1 MSFELSIVTNTPLSS
16 IDDLDEVC
24 EIFLS
29 HIGYLPKGYESRT
42 GADSVR
48 DSVPFRLFVNCLL
61 KRRDKVWLIEELA
74 AELETSKPT
83 VYRHINKL
91 KSMDLLDFT
100 QIEVSNNM
108 YKKGYRLRYDNL
120 AKAWNFVEAH
130 VGVAMENYRK
140 TVDHIQKLVEAERRK

>member
-1 MSFELSIVTNTPLSS
+1 MSFDLSVVTNTPLSG
-16 IDDLDEVC
+16 INDLDEAC
-24 EIFLS
+24 MIFLIN
-29 HIGYLPKGYESRT
+29 IGYLPKGYELRSN
-42 GADSVR
+42 GENAR
-48 DSVPFRLFVNCLL
+48 DSIPFRLFVDCLL

-100 QIEVSNNM
+100 QVEVSDNTF
-108 YKKGYRLRYDNL
+108 KKGYRLRYDNL

>member
-1 MSFELSIVTNTPLSS
+1 MSFELSVVTNTPLSS
-16 IDDLDEVC
+16 IDELDEAC

-42 GADSVR
+42 GAVNVR

-61 KRRDKVWLIEELA
+61 KRRDKVWLIDELA

>member
-1 MSFELSIVTNTPLSS
+1 MSFELSVVTNTPLSG
-16 IDDLDEVC
+16 IDDLEEAC

-29 HIGYLPKGYESRT
+29 NIGYLPKGYESRT
-42 GADSVR
+42 GAENVR

-74 AELETSKPT
+74 EELETSKPT

-91 KSMDLLDFT
+91 KSLDLLDFT
-100 QIEVSNNM
+100 QVQMDNNS

-120 AKAWNFVEAH
+120 AKSWNFVEAH

-140 TVDHIQKLVEAERRK
+140 TVDHIQKRVELERRK

>member
-1 MSFELSIVTNTPLSS
+1 MSFELSVVTNTPLSS
-16 IDDLDEVC
+16 IDELDEAC

-42 GADSVR
+42 GAANVR

>member
-1 MSFELSIVTNTPLSS
+1 MSFELSVVTNTPLSS
-16 IDDLDEVC
+16 IDDLDEAC

-42 GADSVR
+42 GDGGIR
-48 DSVPFRLFVNCLL
+48 DSVPYRLFVNCLL

-100 QIEVSNNM
+100 QIEVSNNQ